1 MMYMKSIAL
10 FVAIYGRTAL
20 AALSAS
26 CEVDNNCSNACTP
39 LNSEFEPP
47 GVGQVW
53 FSHCCTVSDTNTEDP
68 PVTESKKYCFSYYL
82 TGYPN
87 NQFFSTKPICS
98 ETGSGT
104 LAWLPKGQCGTSS
117 GTAPYTQKDA
127 ITAGCPG
134 QYDSSND
141 NDYEAGD
148 MVEDNQVV
156 YTCSG
161 AAAFCNLYEPN
172 LKEGCPEEFDSGTT
186 YEAYDRVS
194 VTRAD
199 DSKVVYA
206 CKAFPESQWCNVATY
221 SPLNTDKQCNGEVC
235 WPLAWTRIGGCLGS
249 YSPTGTPTFDPA
261 NVEGCPE
268 EYDDGSEYEG
278 GDRVSVTAAG
288 EDYGKIYECKA
299 WPEGDHC
306 GNEAYSPLN
315 TEKLCND
322 QVCWPIAW
330 TYIKGCTGTITPTA
344 TPTFD
349 PNNVEGCP
357 EEYDDGTEYEEGDK
371 VSVTAAGEDY
381 GKIYQCKAW
390 PEGDHCGNEAYS
402 PLNTEKLCNDQVC
415 WPIAW
420 TYIKGCTGTITPTAT
435 PTFDPADVG
444 GCPDEFEEGTDYE
457 EGDKMSIISDGEDY
471 GKIYKCKGWPYT
483 GHCKSEAFSP
493 LNTAKACSGEVCWP
507 VAWTY
512 EGGCTGTI
520 TPTAA
525 PQFTTL
531 SQWDK
536 QGCPPEY
543 VPNNSAYK
551 PEDYVS
557 VPSNEDN
564 TYGVVWQCKNAM
576 TAPWC
581 QQEGYAP
588 GTPNGGQAWE
598 KVGFCAGTISPTDA
612 PTMLASNPNPIKR
625 VCQFKYKL
633 DTTSDGEYIVLQA
646 GSWQKGGTTI
656 ATVTGGT
663 PFDLYKPGHLVR
675 DGRVARKCNPY
686 PYSLYCS
693 GWSPFVQDSSNY
705 NPTLSRL
712 GWDEATCEDVE
723 HTNQASEVL
732 SGKNDEF
739 VSNLGPLFASNGHL
753 LVKKDGTCVNLAINP
768 EDYFKSSPAV
778 KGCQKCATDNG
789 FGSSADPTLCT
800 PCQGGATSKI
810 VDGKSQCVLS
820 NGATSSGEPSASP
833 STSGVP
839 TNQPSDL
846 PSNVPTNQPSDLPS
860 SEPSLNPSFSTNPT
874 SEPSSEPSS
883 QPSSQPSLSPSG
895 SVQPSSEP
903 SLNPSF
909 STNPTSEPSSE
920 PSSQPSSQPSS
931 DQPSDLPSAQPSL
944 SLSPST
950 VLAGSYEYVGVG
962 YLVTNGNYY
971 NFVIFAGVVT
981 ANACAVKCNECVAG
995 NVSGGAFRG
1004 FVFNSSHQLCDCN
1017 FDNNAVYTENGS
1029 NGSCTEGVLI
1039 DSRCGFGQ
1047 VTGSSLHA
1055 GAVSYKIKA

>member
-1 MMYMKSIAL
+1 MYMKSITL

-20 AALSAS
+20 AALPAS

-172 LKEGCPEEFDSGTT
+172 LKGV
-186 YEAYDRVS
+186 AYDRVS

-206 CKAFPESQWCNVATY
+206 CKAFPASQWCNVATY

-315 TEKLCND
+315 TEKLCNGE
-322 QVCWPIAW
+322 VCWPIAW

-402 PLNTEKLCNDQVC
+402 PLITEKLCNDQVC

-435 PTFDPADVG
+435 PTFDPAD
-444 GCPDEFEEGTDYE
+444 EGTDYE

-557 VPSNEDN
+557 VPKNEDN

-633 DTTSDGEYIVLQA
+633 DTTSDGEYVVLQA

-663 PFDLYKPGHLVR
+663 PFDLYKPGQLVR

-833 STSGVP
+833 SRSGVPSNVPSDSDQPSDLPSNVP

-860 SEPSLNPSFSTNPT
+860 
-874 SEPSSEPSS
+874 
-883 QPSSQPSLSPSG
+883 
-895 SVQPSSEP
+895 
-903 SLNPSF
+903 
-909 STNPTSEPSSE
+909 
-920 PSSQPSSQPSS
+920 
-931 DQPSDLPSAQPSL
+931 AQPSL

-950 VLAGSYEYVGVG
+950 VLTGSYEYVGVG
-962 YLVTNGNYY
+962 VCLDSFGSFYDWVR
-971 NFVIFAGVVT
+971 FAGVVT
-981 ANACAVKCNECVAG
+981 ANACAVKCNDCVAG
-995 NVSGGAFRG
+995 NLSGGEFRG
-1004 FVFNSSHQLCDCN
+1004 FVIRPSHQECYCLM
-1017 FDNNAVYTENGS
+1017 DNNASYT
-1029 NGSCTEGVLI
+1029 GSCA
-1039 DSRCGFGQ
+1039 DSLWDTYGWAIGP
-1047 VTGSSLHA
+1047 VTQLD
-1055 GAVSYKIKA
+1055 VSYTAYECYKIKA

>member
-1 MMYMKSIAL
+1 MYMKSITL

-20 AALSAS
+20 ALSAS

-172 LKEGCPEEFDSGTT
+172 LKGV
-186 YEAYDRVS
+186 AYDRVS

-206 CKAFPESQWCNVATY
+206 CKAFPASQWCNVATY

-315 TEKLCND
+315 TEKLCNGE
-322 QVCWPIAW
+322 VCWPIAW

-512 EGGCTGTI
+512 EGGCTVYHTFPMGQ
-520 TPTAA
+520 ARM
-525 PQFTTL
+525 
-531 SQWDK
+531 SS
-536 QGCPPEY
+536 EY

-557 VPSNEDN
+557 VPKNEDN

-633 DTTSDGEYIVLQA
+633 DTTSDGEYVVLQA

-663 PFDLYKPGHLVR
+663 PFDLYKPGQLVR

-778 KGCQKCATDNG
+778 RGCQKCATDNG
-789 FGSSADPTLCT
+789 FRSSADPTLCT

-860 SEPSLNPSFSTNPT
+860 
-874 SEPSSEPSS
+874 
-883 QPSSQPSLSPSG
+883 
-895 SVQPSSEP
+895 
-903 SLNPSF
+903 
-909 STNPTSEPSSE
+909 
-920 PSSQPSSQPSS
+920 
-931 DQPSDLPSAQPSL
+931 AQPSL

-950 VLAGSYEYVGVG
+950 VLTGSYEYVGVG
-962 YLVTNGNYY
+962 VCLDSFGSFYD
-971 NFVIFAGVVT
+971 FVRFAGVVT
-981 ANACAVKCNECVAG
+981 ANACAVKCNDCVAG
-995 NVSGGAFRG
+995 NLSGGEFRG
-1004 FVFNSSHQLCDCN
+1004 FAFDPSDQECYCLM
-1017 FDNNAVYTENGS
+1017 DNNASYT
-1029 NGSCTEGVLI
+1029 GSCAYSELYTYDWAIGP
-1039 DSRCGFGQ
+1039 
-1047 VTGSSLHA
+1047 VTQLDVSLTA
-1055 GAVSYKIKA
+1055 YECYKIKA

>member
-172 LKEGCPEEFDSGTT
+172 LKEGCPEEFDSSTT

-206 CKAFPESQWCNVATY
+206 CKAFPASQWCNVATY

-261 NVEGCPE
+261 N
-268 EYDDGSEYEG
+268 G

-315 TEKLCND
+315 TEKLCNGE
-322 QVCWPIAW
+322 VCWPIAW

-435 PTFDPADVG
+435 PTFDPANVG
-444 GCPDEFEEGTDYE
+444 GCPDEFVEGTDYE
-457 EGDKMSIISDGEDY
+457 EGDKMSIVAAGEDY
-471 GKIYKCKGWPYT
+471 GKIYKCKGWPVT
-483 GHCKSEAFSP
+483 DFCKIEAYSP
-493 LNTAKACSGEVCWP
+493 LNTAKTCSGEVCWP

-525 PQFTTL
+525 PVFIAL
-531 SQWDK
+531 SQWNK

-551 PEDYVS
+551 PEAYVS
-557 VPSNEDN
+557 VPKNEDN

-588 GTPNGGQAWE
+588 GSQNGDQAWE

-612 PTMLASNPNPIKR
+612 PTTLAMNTDATKK

-633 DTTSDGEYIVLQA
+633 ETTDGGEYVILQA
-646 GSWQKGGTTI
+646 ESWEKGGGTI
-656 ATVTGGT
+656 ATGGKALE
-663 PFDLYKPGHLVR
+663 LYKPGHLVR
-675 DGRVARKCNPY
+675 NGRVARKCNNY
-686 PYSLYCS
+686 PYSFYCDA
-693 GWSPFVQDSSNY
+693 WSPFVNNDSSVY
-705 NPTLSRL
+705 NPSLSRQ
-712 GWDEATCEDVE
+712 GWAEATCEDVE
-723 HTNQASEVL
+723 STDQAGEDL

-739 VSNLGPLFASNGHL
+739 DSNLGPVFASNGDL
-753 LVKKDGTCVNLAINP
+753 LVKTDGTCVNLAINP
-768 EDYFKSSPAV
+768 QDFFKSSPAV
-778 KGCQKCATDNG
+778 KGCQRCRTGNG
-789 FGSSADPTLCT
+789 FGSSANPTLCT

-810 VDGKSQCVLS
+810 VNGRSQCVVDGNTPS
-820 NGATSSGEPSASP
+820 QSAEPSSHPSLSP
-833 STSGVP
+833 SPSG
-839 TNQPSDL
+839 Q
-846 PSNVPTNQPSDLPS
+846 
-860 SEPSLNPSFSTNPT
+860 
-874 SEPSSEPSS
+874 PSSEPSS
-883 QPSSQPSLSPSG
+883 QPSLSPSSSGQPSSWPSASPSASGEPSSQPSLAPSQSAEPSSQPSLSPS
-895 SVQPSSEP
+895 SSA
-903 SLNPSF
+903 
-909 STNPTSEPSSE
+909 
-920 PSSQPSSQPSS
+920 
-931 DQPSDLPSAQPSL
+931 QPSDFPSAQPSL

-950 VLAGSYEYVGVG
+950 VLTGSYEYVGVG
-962 YLVTNGNYY
+962 LCLDSFGTGEFYDK
-971 NFVIFAGVVT
+971 VIFHDVVT
-981 ANACAVKCNECVAG
+981 ANACAVKCNDCVAG
-995 NVSGGAFRG
+995 NLSGGAFRG
-1004 FVFNSSHQLCDCN
+1004 FEF
-1017 FDNNAVYTENGS
+1017 FDHPFVDDQVCYCLMDDNASYT
-1029 NGSCTEGVLI
+1029 GSCAATFVTGGY
-1039 DSRCGFGQ
+1039 SGFGP
-1047 VTGSSLHA
+1047 VTGSLVPA
-1055 GAVSYKIKA
+1055 TAYECYKIKA

>member
-1 MMYMKSIAL
+1 MSLKLIVLPLSLQL
-10 FVAIYGRTAL
+10 F
-20 AALSAS
+20 
-26 CEVDNNCSNACTP
+26 
-39 LNSEFEPP
+39 
-47 GVGQVW
+47 Q
-53 FSHCCTVSDTNTEDP
+53 
-68 PVTESKKYCFSYYL
+68 
-82 TGYPN
+82 
-87 NQFFSTKPICS
+87 
-98 ETGSGT
+98 
-104 LAWLPKGQCGTSS
+104 
-117 GTAPYTQKDA
+117 TAPYTQKDA

-141 NDYEAGD
+141 YEAGD
-148 MVEDNQVV
+148 MVEENQVV
-156 YTCSG
+156 YMCSG
-161 AAAFCNLYEPN
+161 AGAYCKQNSPN
-172 LKEGCPEEFDSGTT
+172 LKGVGMNSWTPTNSCTGTANPTESPVFIDPQEGCPEEFDSGTT
-186 YEAYDRVS
+186 YEAYDKVS
-194 VTRAD
+194 VTHARAD

-206 CKAFPESQWCNVATY
+206 CKAFPASQWCNVATY

-268 EYDDGSEYEG
+268 VYDDGSKYYE

-288 EDYGKIYECKA
+288 EDYGKIFECKG
-299 WPEGDHC
+299 WPASDYC
-306 GNEAYSPLN
+306 KSEAYAPLN
-315 TEKLCND
+315 TDKLCN
-322 QVCWPIAW
+322 
-330 TYIKGCTGTITPTA
+330 
-344 TPTFD
+344 
-349 PNNVEGCP
+349 
-357 EEYDDGTEYEEGDK
+357 
-371 VSVTAAGEDY
+371 
-381 GKIYQCKAW
+381 GK
-390 PEGDHCGNEAYS
+390 
-402 PLNTEKLCNDQVC
+402 VC

-435 PTFDPADVG
+435 PTFDPANVEGCPEVYNGGAEYEEGDKVSVTAAGEDYGKIYECKAWPDSNYCGQEAFSPLNTARLCNDQVCWPVAWTYLGGCTGTITPTATPTFDPANVG
-444 GCPDEFEEGTDYE
+444 GCPDEFEEGTDYK
-457 EGDKMSIISDGEDY
+457 EGDKMSIVADGEDY

-493 LNTAKACSGEVCWP
+493 LNTAKACGGEVCWP

-525 PQFTTL
+525 PTFKLL
-531 SQWDK
+531 SQWVK
-536 QGCPPEY
+536 EGCPPEY

-557 VPSNEDN
+557 VPKNEDN

-588 GTPNGGQAWE
+588 GTQNGGQAWE
-598 KVGFCAGTISPTDA
+598 KVGYCDGTISPTVS

-633 DTTSDGEYIVLQA
+633 DTTSDGEYVVLQA

-693 GWSPFVQDSSNY
+693 GWSPFVRDASDY

-723 HTNQASEVL
+723 HTNQASEDL

-768 EDYFKSSPAV
+768 EVYFKSSPAV

-810 VDGKSQCVLS
+810 VDGKSQCVL
-820 NGATSSGEPSASP
+820 TSKSP
-833 STSGVP
+833 SS
-839 TNQPSDL
+839 L
-846 PSNVPTNQPSDLPS
+846 S
-860 SEPSLNPSFSTNPT
+860 ST
-874 SEPSSEPSS
+874 
-883 QPSSQPSLSPSG
+883 SPSG
-895 SVQPSSEP
+895 SSMPSTLPSSLPSTAPSGSSMPSIFPSSVPSTSKSPSRLPSTTPSSSSMPSILPSSLPSKAPSSLPSISPGFPLNGNFRITSTGGGDNDTNSIVSPDNYSKLKMEDNGNLVLSIANLGPVWESMTGSSGTGSFANFQGDGNLVVYNAASPPVFQWQSGTTGLTGGAQGIVLYLPGPSSECECTQYMCIIVQVP
-903 SLNPSF
+903 AGGAK
-909 STNPTSEPSSE
+909 TSYY
-920 PSSQPSSQPSS
+920 
-931 DQPSDLPSAQPSL
+931 A
-944 SLSPST
+944 
-950 VLAGSYEYVGVG
+950 
-962 YLVTNGNYY
+962 VTNG
-971 NFVIFAGVVT
+971 
-981 ANACAVKCNECVAG
+981 
-995 NVSGGAFRG
+995 AF
-1004 FVFNSSHQLCDCN
+1004 FETL
-1017 FDNNAVYTENGS
+1017 A
-1029 NGSCTEGVLI
+1029 SCPTPN
-1039 DSRCGFGQ
+1039 
-1047 VTGSSLHA
+1047 
-1055 GAVSYKIKA
+1055 